1 MNFKNDIFQ
10 PSPIPSSTK
19 TPFRQPKQQY
29 LYSPSVQRKNS
40 LKINGDQ
47 FIPDRKSSSTTIESL
62 DLQHQF
68 VQNFPPSPAG
78 LIPANSTTH
87 LSQVGFNEIDVNG
100 NNIIEPDLRAD
111 VDTHAC
117 QLHNDI
123 LSQCLD
129 NSGTYT
135 CKEFSPRCYIIQK
148 VRKARHFVYK
158 MSLRSSM

>member
-1 MNFKNDIFQ
+1 M
-10 PSPIPSSTK
+10 
-19 TPFRQPKQQY
+19 
-29 LYSPSVQRKNS
+29 
-40 LKINGDQ
+40 
-47 FIPDRKSSSTTIESL
+47 
-62 DLQHQF
+62 
-68 VQNFPPSPAG
+68 G

-87 LSQVGFNEIDVNG
+87 LSQVDFNEIDVNG

-148 VRKARHFVYK
+148 VRKPRHFGYE
-158 MSLRSSM
+158 MSLWSSM

>member
-1 MNFKNDIFQ
+1 M
-10 PSPIPSSTK
+10 
-19 TPFRQPKQQY
+19 
-29 LYSPSVQRKNS
+29 
-40 LKINGDQ
+40 
-47 FIPDRKSSSTTIESL
+47 
-62 DLQHQF
+62 
-68 VQNFPPSPAG
+68 G

-87 LSQVGFNEIDVNG
+87 LSQVDFNEIDVNG

-148 VRKARHFVYK
+148 VRKIRHIGYDI
-158 MSLRSSM
+158 